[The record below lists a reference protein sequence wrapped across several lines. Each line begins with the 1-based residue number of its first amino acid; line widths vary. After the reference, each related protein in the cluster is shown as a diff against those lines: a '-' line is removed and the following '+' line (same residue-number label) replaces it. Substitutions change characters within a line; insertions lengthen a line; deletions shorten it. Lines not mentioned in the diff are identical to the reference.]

1 MIFISFLTKKYFSS
15 IFSNKSLRLPIL
27 ISIIS
32 IGISIFSLM
41 VVMFVMKGF
50 EVKVQN
56 KILSN
61 FPHIMITNKL
71 KKDLNGISNIDSF
84 QESIEG
90 YGAYINKSGFE
101 IIKIKGL
108 AGDRIKFKK
117 QENTSYNFAYISKD
131 FSYTTGI
138 DNNETF
144 EIFVPAPNTLK
155 KIKKIQIKV
164 LGELEIEQNVP
175 TIFLDFDKA
184 EKLILSKSL
193 IEVKLFDPFK
203 SKETMSEIITKNNNL
218 KGQIIDWQTINSNLF
233 NIMKL
238 ERISLG
244 VFLSFLI
251 LISCT
256 TIYSNTNTMIFQRKE
271 EIATLLILGAKK
283 KDILIVFV
291 LTNFFISLIGY
302 LVGSLI
308 AYASTKILDNKNL
321 IDTLGV
327 NLSFYGIDGF
337 PIIFSTYYFNMIS
350 VFSFILII
358 LATFLPTT
366 FYLRK
371 NIDDLIVRVGWC

>member
-164 LGELEIEQNVP
+164 LGELDIEQNVP

-371 NIDDLIVRVGWC
+371 NIDDLIVRVG

>member
-1 MIFISFLTKKYFSS
+1 
-15 IFSNKSLRLPIL
+15 
-27 ISIIS
+27 
-32 IGISIFSLM
+32 
-41 VVMFVMKGF
+41 MFVMKGF

-175 TIFLDFDKA
+175 TIFLDF
-184 EKLILSKSL
+184 I
-193 IEVKLFDPFK
+193 
-203 SKETMSEIITKNNNL
+203 
-218 KGQIIDWQTINSNLF
+218 
-233 NIMKL
+233 
-238 ERISLG
+238 
-244 VFLSFLI
+244 
-251 LISCT
+251 
-256 TIYSNTNTMIFQRKE
+256 
-271 EIATLLILGAKK
+271 
-283 KDILIVFV
+283 
-291 LTNFFISLIGY
+291 
-302 LVGSLI
+302 
-308 AYASTKILDNKNL
+308 
-321 IDTLGV
+321 
-327 NLSFYGIDGF
+327 
-337 PIIFSTYYFNMIS
+337 
-350 VFSFILII
+350 
-358 LATFLPTT
+358 
-366 FYLRK
+366 
-371 NIDDLIVRVGWC
+371 

>member
-71 KKDLNGISNIDSF
+71 KKDLDGISNIDSF

-371 NIDDLIVRVGWC
+371 NIDDLIVRVG

>member
-371 NIDDLIVRVGWC
+371 NIDDLIVRVG

>member
-233 NIMKL
+233 NIIKL

-371 NIDDLIVRVGWC
+371 NIDDLIVRVG

>member
-308 AYASTKILDNKNL
+308 AYAATKILDNKNL

-371 NIDDLIVRVGWC
+371 NIDDLIVRVG